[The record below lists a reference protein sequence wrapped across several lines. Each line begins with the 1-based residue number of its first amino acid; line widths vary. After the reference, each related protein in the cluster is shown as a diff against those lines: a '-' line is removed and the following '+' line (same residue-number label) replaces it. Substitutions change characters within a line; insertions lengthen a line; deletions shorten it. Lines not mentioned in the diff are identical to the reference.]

1 MAPPFVTMT
10 SPVTLTSTPVL
21 AYPHRLSQPAQ
32 PPSSS
37 KRTRIVTVP
46 ALFPV
51 TLMRAPD
58 SNLAETLM
66 YPRVEPGA
74 GLRIELTSR

>member
-1 MAPPFVTMT
+1 
-10 SPVTLTSTPVL
+10 
-21 AYPHRLSQPAQ
+21 
-32 PPSSS
+32 
-37 KRTRIVTVP
+37 VP